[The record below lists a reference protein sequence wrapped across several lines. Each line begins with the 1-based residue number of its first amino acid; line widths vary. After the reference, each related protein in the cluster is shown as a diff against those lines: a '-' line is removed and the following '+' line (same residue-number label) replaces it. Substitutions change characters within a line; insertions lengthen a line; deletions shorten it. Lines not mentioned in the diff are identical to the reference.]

1 MFIYNSMKKLSFLFA
16 MLCVQMSCLAGV
28 SCNTIGDTVYC
39 SGRDSDG
46 NYVSTTTNKIG
57 NTTYTTGRI
66 GDDKIRTSLRNKSEN
81 MYSQIFVFYPKSP
94 IRRTSSYSNFI
105 QINGNFLLD

>member
-1 MFIYNSMKKLSFLFA
+1 MINKDSCNGLIIGAICIIYNSMKKLSFLFI
-16 MLCVQMSCLAGV
+16 MICMPISCLAGV

-66 GDDKIRTSLRNKSEN
+66 GDERVN
-81 MYSQIFVFYPKSP
+81 
-94 IRRTSSYSNFI
+94 TSSNRIGGDGLY
-105 QINGNFLLD
+105 QRLYW